1 MALWEW
7 RNDQVTRRM
16 FNLVITNVPG
26 PQVPLFLL
34 GCEVKAMYPLGPI
47 FHGSGLN
54 MTVMSLS
61 GNLDVGI
68 VSCPE
73 LLPDLWDMADDF
85 EVALKELLD
94 ATR

>member
-1 MALWEW
+1 MH
-7 RNDQVTRRM
+7 
-16 FNLVITNVPG
+16 NLVVSNVPG

-68 VSCPE
+68 VSYPE

>member
-1 MALWEW
+1 
-7 RNDQVTRRM
+7 
-16 FNLVITNVPG
+16 
-26 PQVPLFLL
+26 
-34 GCEVKAMYPLGPI
+34 
-47 FHGSGLN
+47 

-61 GNLDVGI
+61 VNLDVGI